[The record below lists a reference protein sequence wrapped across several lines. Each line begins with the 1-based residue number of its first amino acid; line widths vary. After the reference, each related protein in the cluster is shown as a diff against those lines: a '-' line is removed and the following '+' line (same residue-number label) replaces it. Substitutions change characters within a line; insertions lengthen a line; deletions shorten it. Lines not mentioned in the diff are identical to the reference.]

1 MKKPNKQ
8 RLTARINPNLY
19 RLLEGLRDVQGIS
32 PSALALIE
40 KAIELYLSIENPE
53 ATQQKS
59 A

>member
-8 RLTARINPNLY
+8 HLTARINSNLY

-32 PSALALIE
+32 RSALIE

>member
-8 RLTARINPNLY
+8 HLTARINPNLY
-19 RLLEGLRDVQGIS
+19 RLLEGLRDLQGIS
-32 PSALALIE
+32 RSALIE

>member
-8 RLTARINPNLY
+8 HLTARINPNLY
-19 RLLEGLRDVQGIS
+19 RLLKGLRDVQGIS
-32 PSALALIE
+32 RSALIE

>member
-8 RLTARINPNLY
+8 HLTARINPNLY

-32 PSALALIE
+32 RSALIE
-40 KAIELYLSIENPE
+40 KAIELYLSIENRE